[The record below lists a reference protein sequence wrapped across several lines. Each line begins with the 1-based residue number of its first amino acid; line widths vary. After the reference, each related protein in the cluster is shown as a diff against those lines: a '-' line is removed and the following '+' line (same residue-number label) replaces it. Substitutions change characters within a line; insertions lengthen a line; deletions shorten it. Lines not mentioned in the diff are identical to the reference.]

1 MMLHSI
7 FTPLRRRCA
16 LALAPLALCLFTAA
30 DPAAAADD
38 AHGVLFSGP
47 AAQVSTDDV
56 LFELNQA
63 RIAPAERTRILG
75 DENTLRS
82 VIDTIYLRR
91 ALAARALKEG
101 LDKDPAIAYRLN
113 TVRDGSLADAV
124 LMHLNAETAAALSP
138 QVLEQQ
144 ALDQFKAEPE
154 RFSTPELTHAS
165 HILIAGSDA
174 AAHAKAEDLLK
185 QLKAG
190 AKFEDLARANSAD
203 PGSAGKGGDLGFFPA
218 GRMVPQFD
226 EALAKLKNPGDLS
239 DVVQTRFG
247 LHIIRLDERKPAEYK
262 TFDQVKEQLE
272 QDLSNKAQAK
282 ARQDAVEALRAQGK
296 GDTALLDA
304 FIADQKAK
312 QPAAPAAA
320 TPAPAAAK

>member
-1 MMLHSI
+1 MTMRTS
-7 FTPLRRRCA
+7 FAPCRRCA
-16 LALAPLALCLFTAA
+16 RALAPLALALLTSF
-30 DPAAAADD
+30 AAAAD
-38 AHGVLFSGP
+38 APAPAQGVLFSGP
-47 AAQVSTDDV
+47 AAKVTTDDV
-56 LFELNQA
+56 LSELNQA
-63 RIAPAERTRILG
+63 RVAPAERTRILG

-101 LDKDPAIAYRLN
+101 LDKDPGIAYRLN

-154 RFSTPELTHAS
+154 RFSTPELTRVS
-165 HILIAGSDA
+165 HILILGSDA

-203 PGSAGKGGDLGFFPA
+203 PGSAAKGGDLGFFPK
-218 GRMVPQFD
+218 GRMVPEFD
-226 EALAKLKNPGDLS
+226 EALTKLKNPGDLS
-239 DVVQTRFG
+239 DLVQTQFG
-247 LHIIRLDERKPAEYK
+247 LHIIRLDERKPPASK
-262 TFDQVKEQLE
+262 TFDEVKEQLM

-312 QPAAPAAA
+312 QPAAA